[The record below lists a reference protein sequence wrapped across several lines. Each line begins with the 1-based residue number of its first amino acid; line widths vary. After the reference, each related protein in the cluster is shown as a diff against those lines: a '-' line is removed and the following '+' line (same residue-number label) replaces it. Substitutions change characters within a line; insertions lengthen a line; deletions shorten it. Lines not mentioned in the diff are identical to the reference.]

1 MALVLTVENGTGL
14 ADANCYASV
23 ATGDAYHEGHLYA
36 SAWDAAAPA
45 LKEKALV
52 MATHLI
58 DEFFQ
63 FNGVKRRGSQS
74 LQWPRRDCP
83 DPDNDSAAALLP
95 AKRGAFLGDA
105 TVPVV
110 VVNAACELARELLKA
125 DRTADPDGEGLGSL
139 TIEGA
144 FNIEF
149 DKDDRRKALTL
160 RVLVMLGKY
169 GSFLSGRSGMA
180 RLVRT

>member
-1 MALVLTVENGTGL
+1 MALVLTVEDGTGL
-14 ADANCYASV
+14 ADANTYASV
-23 ATGDAYHEGHLYA
+23 AMGDAYHEGHLYA
-36 SAWDAAAPA
+36 SAWDDAAPA
-45 LKEKALV
+45 LKDKALV

-63 FNGVKRRGSQS
+63 FNGVKRRSSQA

-83 DPDNDSAAALLP
+83 DPDSDSAPELLSVRHGACLVEDKVP
-95 AKRGAFLGDA
+95 A
-105 TVPVV
+105 V
-110 VVNAACELARELLKA
+110 VVNATCELARELLKA
-125 DRTADPDGEGLGSL
+125 DRTADPGGEGLRGL

-149 DKDDRRKALTL
+149 DKDDRRKALSL
-160 RVLVMLGKY
+160 RVQVMLGKF
-169 GSFLSGRSGMA
+169 GAFRSGRSGMA

>member
-1 MALVLTVENGTGL
+1 MALVLTVEDGTGL
-14 ADANCYASV
+14 ADANTYASV

-36 SAWDAAAPA
+36 SAWDTAAPA

-52 MATHLI
+52 MATRLI

-95 AKRGAFLGDA
+95 AGRGAFLDEA
-105 TVPVV
+105 SVPVV

-125 DRTADPDGEGLGSL
+125 DRTTDPDGEGLRNMS
-139 TIEGA
+139 IEGA
-144 FNIEF
+144 MSIEF

-160 RVLVMLGKY
+160 RVQVMLGKY
-169 GSFLSGRSGMA
+169 GAFQSSRSGMA